1 MAGDRPGSAP
11 PTVRSYAGPLAT
23 TGINLAS
30 YAGWGT
36 TYADQSDWLNDSV
49 GQTFET
55 ENKPEW
61 YEKVNQQ
68 DNTQSYH
75 LQTRLEEGELGL
87 LVDPGSIG
95 NLGGDAW
102 ALDVAKVAIQNGRK
116 PQQVRRDRPLKVS
129 GVGHGSQSAS
139 HNCVLPSCF
148 QKLDGSF
155 HSGSFEAP
163 IVKDSDLPGLLGL
176 TSLKNRRAILDLV
189 TNQLHFLGPGD
200 YDLMTA
206 LPPGTDTFQLKHAPS
221 GHLILPCNKFQEFDK
236 EQANG
241 KFTLDQTPITLL
253 AKSEL

>member
-1 MAGDRPGSAP
+1 M
-11 PTVRSYAGPLAT
+11 
-23 TGINLAS
+23 
-30 YAGWGT
+30 
-36 TYADQSDWLNDSV
+36 
-49 GQTFET
+49 
-55 ENKPEW
+55 
-61 YEKVNQQ
+61 
-68 DNTQSYH
+68 
-75 LQTRLEEGELGL
+75 

-129 GVGHGSQSAS
+129 GVGHGSQTAS

-241 KFTLDQTPITLL
+241 KFTLDQTPIALL

>member
-1 MAGDRPGSAP
+1 MSAP
-11 PTVRSYAGPLAT
+11 PTVPTNLRPYAGPIAT
-23 TGINLAS
+23 TGINLSS
-30 YAGWGT
+30 YVGWGT
-36 TYADQSDWLNDSV
+36 TYADQSDWVNAPV

-55 ENKPEW
+55 EQKPGW
-61 YEKVNQQ
+61 YGEISQQ
-68 DNTQSYH
+68 DSTQSYH
-75 LQTRLEEGELGL
+75 LQTRLGEGELGL

-102 ALDVAKVAIQNGRK
+102 AQDVAKVAIQSGRK
-116 PQQVRRDRPLKVS
+116 PQQVKRDRPLKVS

-139 HNCVLPSCF
+139 HNCILPSCF
-148 QKLDGSF
+148 QKLDGSY

-206 LPPGTDTFQLKHAPS
+206 LPPGTETFQLKHAPS

-241 KFTLDQTPITLL
+241 KFTLDETPLTLL